1 MEGVP
6 ACGRRASATRDQ
18 LAAFE
23 PPAPD
28 DEEDVEEEDDD
39 GESFDDDDEEV
50 VDGSLVPE
58 PLDDALELDSA
69 VVALFRLS
77 VR

>member
-28 DEEDVEEEDDD
+28 DEEDIEEEDDE
-39 GESFDDDDEEV
+39 ESFDDDDEEV
-50 VDGSLVPE
+50 VDESLVPE
-58 PLDDALELDSA
+58 PLDDARELVSA